1 MNQTSANDTIKK
13 VEELLEQEKTI
24 SPALKLAI
32 KILLEFMTLLMNS
45 LNKNSRNSSKPPADD
60 KNRVRGSNRQKSDKK
75 PGGQNGHVGANLKK
89 TDTPDKIEQINIDKS
104 QLPKGKYHVFGY
116 EARQVFDVSIT
127 RVITEYRAQILEDQN
142 GNRFTA
148 PFPEHVKS
156 EVQYGNEVKV
166 SAVYASQFQLI
177 PYLRI
182 QDQFANQMQLP
193 LSVGTI
199 FNFNQE
205 CYELLADFDAIAKQQ
220 LTAADL
226 LHVDE
231 TGINV
236 NKKNTWLHV
245 ASNDNWTYFYPH
257 AKRGTIATDAIGILP
272 NFTGIL
278 CHDHWKPYY
287 TYDDCIHSLCNAH
300 HVREL
305 TFATEQDNQSWAKD
319 LRDLLLQINDEVNNS
334 TDGVLDKNT
343 ATKYRNEYR
352 EILKAGDKECP
363 APPPKPGTK
372 RKPKKTK
379 SRNLLERLQNYEDD
393 TLCFMEN
400 PIVPFTNNLGENDLR
415 MAKVQQKISGC
426 FRSIDGAYI
435 FCRIRSYLS
444 TCRKNNVGATEA
456 LRLLFNKQIPDFI
469 AKIKKND

>member
-1 MNQTSANDTIKK
+1 MNQTSANSTIKK

-32 KILLEFMTLLMNS
+32 KVLLEFMALLMGS

-60 KNRVRGSNRQKSDKK
+60 KNRARGSNRQKSNKK
-75 PGGQNGHVGANLKK
+75 PGGQNGHVGTNLKK
-89 TDTPDKIEQINIDKS
+89 TDNPDKIEHILIDKS
-104 QLPKGKYHVFGY
+104 QLPKGKYHDAGY
-116 EARQVFDVSIT
+116 ESRQVFDINIT

-142 GNRFTA
+142 GNRFMA
-148 PFPEHVKS
+148 AFPDDVKS
-156 EVQYGNEVKV
+156 EVQYGNEAKV
-166 SAVYASQFQLI
+166 NAVYASQFQLI
-177 PYLRI
+177 PYARI
-182 QDQFANQMQLP
+182 QDQFADQMQLP

-231 TGINV
+231 TSINV
-236 NKKNTWLHV
+236 NKKTTWLHV

-257 AKRGTIATDAIGILP
+257 KKRGTVATDTIGILP

-287 TYDDCIHSLCNAH
+287 TYDDCAHSLCNAH
-300 HVREL
+300 HEREL
-305 TFATEQDNQSWAKD
+305 TFAAEQDNQSWAKD
-319 LRDLLLQINDEVNNS
+319 LRDLLLQINNEVNSN
-334 TDGVLDKNT
+334 TNGMLDKNI
-343 ATKYRNEYR
+343 AIEYRNKYR

-363 APPPKPGTK
+363 APPPKPGIK
-372 RKPKKTK
+372 RQPKKTK

-393 TLCFMEN
+393 TLRFMEN

-415 MAKVQQKISGC
+415 MTKVQQKISGC
-426 FRSIDGAYI
+426 FRSIDGAYM

-456 LRLLFNKQIPDFI
+456 LRLLFNKQMPSFI
-469 AKIKKND
+469 TEIKKNK